1 MKLSPKTKRAMFVV
15 LVLSVA
21 FAVVGAAGIAGWEFT
36 NSDTFCAVA
45 CHNVHPEEPFAH
57 QASQHANVSCVEC
70 HMGRLSTFEIMATKI
85 THTKHLWGVIM
96 GYERP
101 LTSPSMPTSRESCEG
116 CHSEQSHQSDSI
128 LVRKHYA
135 PDEKN
140 TETTVRVIMKTGG
153 ESARQN
159 GEKGIHWHTDKKN
172 QVRFIATDEQEQKI
186 PWVEVTKPDGEI
198 VVYTDI
204 TQPLSESII
213 AESEK
218 DLMECVDCH
227 NRAGHHFVNPEVII
241 DDALATGWVSRDQP
255 FIKARLKKLLE
266 EEYSTK
272 EEALELVAAA
282 YEKYR
287 KDFPD
292 VYAKSQEGL
301 AKSEEFVVKRQEA
314 YANWLI
320 RSKFRHPDVSWQSFQ
335 DLSGH
340 KYTAGCFRCHS
351 GKHFDDKGNPLSVNC
366 TTCHNI
372 PSIKEEF
379 ETASWTKIPHSNLK
393 PKSHKAPDFIL
404 KHRNLLGNSC
414 KSCHGQISYGKDN
427 LSFCANIACH
437 ATEWPGLDLNASRSK

>member
-1 MKLSPKTKRAMFVV
+1 MKLSPKTKRAMFVA
-15 LVLSVA
+15 LLLSVV
-21 FAVVGAAGIAGWEFT
+21 FAIVGAAGIAGWEFT
-36 NSDTFCAVA
+36 NSDTFCAIA

-85 THTKHLWGVIM
+85 THSKHLWGVIT

-128 LVRKHYA
+128 QVRKHYA
-135 PDEKN
+135 SDEKN
-140 TETTVRVIMKTGG
+140 TETTVRLIMKIAGEHTRQGG
-153 ESARQN
+153 
-159 GEKGIHWHTDKKN
+159 GKGIHWHTDKKN
-172 QVRFIATDEQEQKI
+172 QVRFIAKDEQEQEI
-186 PWVEVTKPDGEI
+186 PWVEVTKPDGSI

-227 NRAGHHFVNPEVII
+227 NRAGHHFVNPEVIL
-241 DDALATGWVSRDQP
+241 DNALAVGWVDRRQP
-255 FIKARLKKLLE
+255 FVKARLKKLLE
-266 EEYSTK
+266 QEFSTK
-272 EEALELVAAA
+272 EEALDLVVAAYA
-282 YEKYR
+282 QYR
-287 KDFPD
+287 KDFPNVAED
-292 VYAKSQEGL
+292 SPENLAKSQE
-301 AKSEEFVVKRQEA
+301 FVRKRQEA

-320 RSKFRHPDVSWQSFQ
+320 RSKFRHPGVSWQSFQ

-340 KYTAGCFRCHS
+340 KYTPGCFRCHS

-372 PSIKEEF
+372 PSIREEF
-379 ETASWTKIPHSNLK
+379 ETVSWTKIPHSNLK

-404 KHRNLLGNSC
+404 KHRNLQGNSC

-437 ATEWPGLDLNASRSK
+437 DTKWPGLDLNVSSSK